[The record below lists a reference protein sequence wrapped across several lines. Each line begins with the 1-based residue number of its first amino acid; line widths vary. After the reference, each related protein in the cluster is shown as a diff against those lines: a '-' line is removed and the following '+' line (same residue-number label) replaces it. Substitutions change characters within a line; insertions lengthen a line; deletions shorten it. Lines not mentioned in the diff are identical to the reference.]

1 MLQQT
6 PLIDC
11 HRQDGAKLV
20 DFSGWE
26 MPIHYGS
33 QVEEHH
39 QVRTHAGLF
48 DVSHM
53 TLVDISGP
61 DQAAYLKRLLA
72 NDIGRLDV
80 GRALYTAMLNV
91 EGGIIDD
98 LIVYR
103 REQNYRLVVN
113 CATKEKDAAWM
124 RQHAE
129 GFDVAVETPSDYA
142 IIAVQGPASR
152 KMLSAVLAEAD
163 VADLE
168 ALRPFSFFERESAM
182 FARTGYTGES
192 GFECIVRASEG
203 VELWQSLR
211 QAGASPIGLGARD
224 TLRLEAGMN
233 LYGQDLDETVC
244 PAAANLSW
252 TVVTKGRDFIGQDA
266 MAAHATSHERQIGV
280 QLIGKG
286 VLRAGYRLFLD
297 DDAVGVV
304 TSGAFSPTLA
314 RGIGLARVRTSSKT
328 LEVEIRGK
336 RQAVEVVS
344 LPFVPRGQFD

>member
-98 LIVYR
+98 MIVYR

-113 CATKEKDAAWM
+113 CATKEKDVAWM

-152 KMLSAVLAEAD
+152 KMLSAVLPERMW
-163 VADLE
+163 
-168 ALRPFSFFERESAM
+168 LR
-182 FARTGYTGES
+182 
-192 GFECIVRASEG
+192 
-203 VELWQSLR
+203 
-211 QAGASPIGLGARD
+211 
-224 TLRLEAGMN
+224 
-233 LYGQDLDETVC
+233 
-244 PAAANLSW
+244 
-252 TVVTKGRDFIGQDA
+252 
-266 MAAHATSHERQIGV
+266 
-280 QLIGKG
+280 
-286 VLRAGYRLFLD
+286 
-297 DDAVGVV
+297 
-304 TSGAFSPTLA
+304 
-314 RGIGLARVRTSSKT
+314 
-328 LEVEIRGK
+328 
-336 RQAVEVVS
+336 
-344 LPFVPRGQFD
+344 